1 MGKRIPLPDGR
12 RVDVDTFIEWRPW
25 LWREAV
31 LEALGDLNGLA
42 GKSVLDLG
50 CRYGR
55 MTVFFA
61 LCGADAVG
69 VDTYAEGLTRA
80 AEFAR
85 QWQVEDRTRFIAYD
99 GNPDAL
105 GEGPFDLI
113 FTKSV
118 LWSIPN
124 LAEIL
129 EQIDSALAPNGRI
142 AFVENVRG
150 GSGVMW
156 LRRNVIHRGRG
167 AYLDRYHGITRE
179 QIPLFQRQFD
189 DVMVRRRRFMIY
201 TITGRKR
208 TTHGSIENHAPCR

>member
-1 MGKRIPLPDGR
+1 MGKTIPLPDGR
-12 RVDVDTFIEWRPW
+12 RVDVDAFIEWRPW
-25 LWREAV
+25 LWREPV
-31 LEALGDLNGLA
+31 VDALGDLRSLI
-42 GKSVLDLG
+42 GKRVLDLG

-55 MTVFFA
+55 MTTLFA

-69 VDTYAEGLTRA
+69 VDPYAKGLTRA
-80 AEFAR
+80 AEIAR
-85 QWQVEDRTRFIAYD
+85 QWNVEDRTRFIAYD
-99 GNPDAL
+99 GNLAAL

-124 LAEIL
+124 LAEML
-129 EQIDSALAPNGRI
+129 EQIDAALAPDGRI

-150 GSGVMW
+150 GSAVMW

-167 AYLDRYHGITRE
+167 AYLDHYHGITR
-179 QIPLFQRQFD
+179 QQTPLFERRFD
-189 DVMVRRRRFMIY
+189 DVRVRRRRCMIF

-208 TTHGSIENHAPCR
+208 TPHGSIENHAPCR

>member
-1 MGKRIPLPDGR
+1 MGKRILLDGR
-12 RVDVDTFIEWRPW
+12 RVDVDAFIEWRPW
-25 LWREAV
+25 LWREPV
-31 LEALGDLNGLA
+31 LEALGDIRSLA
-42 GKSVLDLG
+42 GKRVLDLG

-55 MTVFFA
+55 MTVLFA
-61 LCGADAVG
+61 LRGAYAVG

-99 GNPDAL
+99 GNLAAL
-105 GEGPFDLI
+105 GEGQFDLI

-124 LAEIL
+124 LADML
-129 EQIDSALAPNGRI
+129 EQIDAALAPDGRI

-150 GSGVMW
+150 GSAVMW
-156 LRRNVIHRGRG
+156 LRRYVIHRGRG
-167 AYLDRYHGITRE
+167 AYLDRYHGITRA
-179 QIPLFQRQFD
+179 QAPLFQRQFD
-189 DVMVRRRRFMIY
+189 EVMIRRRRFAIY

-208 TTHGSIENHAPCR
+208 ATHGPIESPT